1 MRSSRCCSTEEEL
14 SSTSEESGAVATGWD
29 AVAPSYAPAAQ
40 TRRVP
45 PFDLPHAALDGA
57 AADRRLEAIE
67 RALLTVRALRAEV
80 ERVRPGL
87 LLERIDGW
95 HSDAAE
101 LYAARAL
108 EVRYSLAG
116 AEQVLLEA
124 ESELEAERQRAHA
137 ARAGAMEVGD
147 STPRDQVSPA
157 GARR

>member
-1 MRSSRCCSTEEEL
+1 MT
-14 SSTSEESGAVATGWD
+14 
-29 AVAPSYAPAAQ
+29 
-40 TRRVP
+40 
-45 PFDLPHAALDGA
+45 PFDLPHAALDSA
-57 AADRRLEAIE
+57 AADRRIEAIE

-116 AEQVLLEA
+116 AEQVLLDAEA
-124 ESELEAERQRAHA
+124 ELEAELEAERRRVPAV
-137 ARAGAMEVGD
+137 RAGGMEVGD
-147 STPRDQVSPA
+147 STPGDQVSPP